1 MDPGKKKFER
11 LIFPTKYVIPKS
23 LKVSHWP
30 SKCINLKHPY
40 IIYNYLSFW
49 SRLFVSNTTI
59 QWVDVCHDIV
69 AHIRWTHPRMIPGC
83 YVCFTQGTWPSFP
96 KNNGGPSW
104 LYKLLTYPHLQSTYS
119 NILLVVFGDDD
130 LIFRGQHHL
139 STAPFFWEHR
149 KWPHRLRVRGAGP
162 VTVPAAAPWSLKTC
176 CPLKGLQSSC
186 KNPTTDL
193 LQHPDI
199 QQQYRKVLLFSQ
211 KKTHVFVQP

>member
-69 AHIRWTHPRMIPGC
+69 AYIRWTHPRMIPGC

-119 NILLVVFGDDD
+119 NILFFGCEVMMISYSGGHSTIFQPHHFFGNIEND
-130 LIFRGQHHL
+130 LIGCECEVPDPL
-139 STAPFFWEHR
+139 PFQ
-149 KWPHRLRVRGAGP
+149 L
-162 VTVPAAAPWSLKTC
+162 L
-176 CPLKGLQSSC
+176 LL
-186 KNPTTDL
+186 DL
-193 LQHPDI
+193 
-199 QQQYRKVLLFSQ
+199 
-211 KKTHVFVQP
+211 